1 MKVINDLLDYSNL
14 KIVQDDEWF
23 NFSLDSV
30 LLPNFVKIN
39 KIVKNILD
47 LGTGNAPIPMILS
60 TMTNAKIYGIELQK
74 EIYDLAVES
83 LKINKLENRIGLIND
98 NIKNLD
104 KYFEPNSFD
113 VIVSNPPYFKYNE
126 NSNINESIQK
136 TIARH
141 EKEITLSEIVF
152 TAKKFLNNNGT
163 FAMVHRTDRL
173 IEIIEEF
180 KKNNIEPKR
189 IRLIYPK
196 VGEESNM
203 VLIEGRKNGNV
214 GLKILPPLIAHTKDG
229 EYPDE
234 GLPVTN
240 SLYDL
245 TVLSTASEPEILNPA
260 APEIVSEPERA
271 AMGSTP
277 ERFTSKGS
285 GFFPDA
291 ISSFEAFTA
300 SFLSLSSVRIFS
312 GIISAF
318 FITSCTDAD
327 TNEKKEF

>member
-1 MKVINDLLDYSNL
+1 MKVVNDLLNYSNL
-14 KIVQDDEWF
+14 KIVQDDNFF

-39 KIVKNILD
+39 KGTKKILD

-60 TMTNAKIYGIELQK
+60 TMISAKIYGIELQK
-74 EIYDLAVES
+74 EIYDLAIES
-83 LKINKLENRIGLIND
+83 LKINNLEDRIEIIND

-113 VIVSNPPYFKYNE
+113 VIVSNPPYFKYTE
-126 NSNINESIQK
+126 GSNINETIQK

-180 KKNNIEPKR
+180 RKNNIEPKR
-189 IRLIYPK
+189 IQLIYPK

-203 VLIEGRKNGNV
+203 FLIEGRKNGNV
-214 GLKILPPLIAHTKDG
+214 GLKILPPLVAHKENG
-229 EYPDE
+229 EYSDVVKE
-234 GLPVTN
+234 MFQ
-240 SLYDL
+240 
-245 TVLSTASEPEILNPA
+245 
-260 APEIVSEPERA
+260 ER
-271 AMGSTP
+271 G
-277 ERFTSKGS
+277 
-285 GFFPDA
+285 
-291 ISSFEAFTA
+291 
-300 SFLSLSSVRIFS
+300 
-312 GIISAF
+312 
-318 FITSCTDAD
+318 
-327 TNEKKEF
+327 

>member
-1 MKVINDLLDYSNL
+1 MKVVNDLLNYSNL
-14 KIVQDDEWF
+14 KIVQDDNYF

-39 KIVKNILD
+39 KGTKKILD

-60 TMTNAKIYGIELQK
+60 TMTSAKIYGIELQK
-74 EIYDLAVES
+74 EIYDLAIES
-83 LKINKLENRIGLIND
+83 LKINNLEDRIEIIND

-113 VIVSNPPYFKYNE
+113 VIVSNPPYFKYTE
-126 NSNINESIQK
+126 GSNINETIQK

-180 KKNNIEPKR
+180 RKNNIEPKR
-189 IRLIYPK
+189 IQLIYPK

-203 VLIEGRKNGNV
+203 FLIEGRKNGNV
-214 GLKILPPLIAHTKDG
+214 GLKILPPLVAHKENG
-229 EYPDE
+229 EYSDVVKE
-234 GLPVTN
+234 MFQ
-240 SLYDL
+240 
-245 TVLSTASEPEILNPA
+245 
-260 APEIVSEPERA
+260 ER
-271 AMGSTP
+271 G
-277 ERFTSKGS
+277 
-285 GFFPDA
+285 
-291 ISSFEAFTA
+291 
-300 SFLSLSSVRIFS
+300 
-312 GIISAF
+312 
-318 FITSCTDAD
+318 
-327 TNEKKEF
+327 

>member
-1 MKVINDLLDYSNL
+1 MKVVNDLLNYSNL
-14 KIVQDDEWF
+14 KIVQDDNFF

-39 KIVKNILD
+39 KGTKKILD

-60 TMTNAKIYGIELQK
+60 TITSAKIYGIELQK
-74 EIYDLAVES
+74 EIYDLAIES
-83 LKINKLENRIGLIND
+83 LKINNLEDRIEIIND

-113 VIVSNPPYFKYNE
+113 VIVSNPPYFKYTE
-126 NSNINESIQK
+126 GSNINETIQK

-180 KKNNIEPKR
+180 RKNNIEPKR
-189 IRLIYPK
+189 IQLIYPK

-203 VLIEGRKNGNV
+203 FLIEGRKNGNV
-214 GLKILPPLIAHTKDG
+214 GLKILPPLVAHKENG
-229 EYPDE
+229 EYSDVVKE
-234 GLPVTN
+234 MFQ
-240 SLYDL
+240 
-245 TVLSTASEPEILNPA
+245 
-260 APEIVSEPERA
+260 ER
-271 AMGSTP
+271 G
-277 ERFTSKGS
+277 
-285 GFFPDA
+285 
-291 ISSFEAFTA
+291 
-300 SFLSLSSVRIFS
+300 
-312 GIISAF
+312 
-318 FITSCTDAD
+318 
-327 TNEKKEF
+327 